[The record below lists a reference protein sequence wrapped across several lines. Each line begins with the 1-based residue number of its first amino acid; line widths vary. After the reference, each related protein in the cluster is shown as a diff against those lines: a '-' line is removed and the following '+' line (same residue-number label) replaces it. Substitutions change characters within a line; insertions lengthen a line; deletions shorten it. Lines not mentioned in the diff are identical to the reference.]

1 MERQEIINA
10 LNSIRALKFNKGNS
24 GLDPTKEEIAQAIE
38 SWNSLIKDE
47 NALALRASDKE
58 IKGDFGKAYTKL
70 LLLRMMVFTKL
81 SEIEKQEFPKIEI
94 PH

>member
-10 LNSIRALKFNKGNS
+10 LNSIRALKFNKCNS
-24 GLDPTKEEIAQAIE
+24 GLDPTTEEIAQAIE

-47 NALALRASDKE
+47 NALTLRASDKE